1 MTRREDVRSSGG
13 LLTVAAAFCAAV
25 VVRAVLAAAL
35 LSPQTELLWADL
47 LTYELPMLALIVV
60 SSVLTLR
67 LTGVEHRFWG
77 MLLIAT
83 TLVLAGEL
91 YWTWY
96 AVTRDIKGPPP
107 DDPSR
112 LLTAAAAIVFLSLV
126 VMITRFGSE
135 PLASR
140 LRFYIDVLS
149 GMLVVYALTYW
160 YVALPAVGALE
171 GGGQIG
177 AVALAF
183 YPVVGGAILLGS
195 IAVLVGWKSHH
206 WRRWERLAIAA
217 LIVYSVGL
225 LSFPAWYPQMLAAPQ
240 AGPGWFTFVLGM
252 GYFLLL
258 AAAVDRLQSV
268 DPAVSEPWP
277 VPVVGPAWIWRLYPV
292 VIAGMLP
299 LIGLL
304 SLSVA
309 ALPLSS
315 PVLVTTGVLAIVLA
329 ARSWLS
335 ALERARQ
342 RARAFTD
349 PVTGVRSMDGFDQR
363 VEQHLRRGA
372 ERGREMSLVLADIA
386 GLGLMND
393 RLGHAAGDRA
403 LKRLAEVLVREL
415 PRSGEVVRLADDEI
429 VALLPDS
436 GAEDAAS
443 YARRVY
449 GRYRIAC
456 VDEAEPAEVSIG
468 IAVFP
473 EDALDSGQLLVAA
486 RAAERSAR
494 IAEHEPIVR
503 FSEVE
508 GVVFDAEEHLA
519 RARMRSLRATVRTLA
534 EAVDARDPATRHHSA
549 NVAELA
555 VPLCQVLGLDDE
567 QAQMIGLAALMHDV
581 GKIGVRDEV
590 LLKPGPLSSIER
602 AEVEQHA
609 RLGERILEP
618 AGLVELLP
626 IVRHHHE
633 RWDGTGYPDGLAGE
647 EIPLGSRVLA
657 VCDVFET
664 ITSGR
669 PYRPAGTA
677 EEAVAEVVAC
687 AGTQFDPQVAYA
699 FGRMVAGLNRTAGA
713 RPRLE
718 GEVAGADSGL

>member
-1 MTRREDVRSSGG
+1 MDTPRSLG
-13 LLTVAAAFCAAV
+13 LMVVGVAFCLAV
-25 VVRAVLAAAL
+25 IVRALLAAAP
-35 LSPQTELLWADL
+35 LSPEVELLWADL
-47 LTYELPMLALIVV
+47 LTYELPMLALILV
-60 SSVLTLR
+60 SGVLTLR

-83 TLVLAGEL
+83 ALVLTGEV

-96 AVTRDIKGPPP
+96 AVTQDIKGPPP

-112 LLTAAAAIVFLSLV
+112 LLTAAAALVFLSLV
-126 VMITRFGSE
+126 VLITRFGSE

-140 LRFYIDVLS
+140 LRFYIDIFS

-160 YVALPAVGALE
+160 YVAVPAVGTLE
-171 GGGQIG
+171 GGGQLG

-195 IAVLVGWKSHH
+195 IAVLLGWKSHH
-206 WRRWERLAIAA
+206 WRRWERLAVAA
-217 LIVYSVGL
+217 LIVYSLGL
-225 LSFPAWYPQMLAAPQ
+225 LSFPVWYPQMLTAPE
-240 AGPGWFTFVLGM
+240 AGPGWFTLVLSS

-258 AAAVDRLQSV
+258 AAAVDRLYSA
-268 DPAVSEPWP
+268 DPAVAEPWP
-277 VPVVGPAWIWRLYPV
+277 VPTVGPAWMWRAYPV

-304 SLSVA
+304 SLNVA
-309 ALPLSS
+309 GLALST
-315 PVLVTTGVLAIVLA
+315 PVLVSTGMLAVVLA
-329 ARSWLS
+329 ARSWVS
-335 ALERARQ
+335 AVERARQ

-349 PVTGVRSMDGFDQR
+349 PVTGVRSMDGFDRR

-372 ERGREMSLVLADIA
+372 ERGREVSLVLADIA

-403 LKRLAEVLVREL
+403 LKRLADVLVREL
-415 PRSGEVVRLADDEI
+415 PRAGEVVRLADDEI
-429 VALLPDS
+429 IALLPDV
-436 GAEDAAS
+436 GAEEAAS

-468 IAVFP
+468 VAVFP
-473 EDALDSGQLLVAA
+473 EDALDPGQLLVAA

-494 IAEHEPIVR
+494 IAEHEPIVL

-590 LLKPGPLSSIER
+590 LLKPGPLSSVER

-633 RWDGTGYPDGLAGE
+633 RWDGTGYPDGLVGD

-713 RPRLE
+713 RTRLE
-718 GEVAGADSGL
+718 GGMAGADYSA

>member
-1 MTRREDVRSSGG
+1 MQRPGG
-13 LLTVAAAFCAAV
+13 LLTVAAVYFAAV
-25 VVRAVLAAAL
+25 TVRAVLAAAP
-35 LSPQTELLWADL
+35 LSPQDELLWADA
-47 LTYELPMLALIVV
+47 LTYELPMFALVV
-60 SSVLTLR
+60 VAGWLTRR
-67 LTGVEHRFWG
+67 LSGVEHRFWG

-83 TLVLAGEL
+83 TFVLAGEV

-96 AVTRDIKGPPP
+96 AVTQDIKGPPA

-112 LLTAAAAIVFLSLV
+112 LLTAAAAVVFFALV
-126 VMITRFGSE
+126 VLMTRFGSE

-140 LRFYIDVLS
+140 LRFYTDVLS
-149 GMLVVYALTYW
+149 GMLVVYTLAYW
-160 YVALPAVGALE
+160 YIAVPAVGGLE
-171 GGGQIG
+171 GGGQVG

-183 YPVVGGAILLGS
+183 YPVVGGAILLGV
-195 IAVLVGWKSHH
+195 IAVMLGWKSHR
-206 WRRWERLAIAA
+206 WRRWERLAITAF
-217 LIVYSVGL
+217 IIYSLGL
-225 LSFPAWYPQMLAAPQ
+225 LSFPVWYPQMLTSSQ
-240 AGPGWFTFVLGM
+240 AGPGWYTFVLGS

-258 AAAVDRLQSV
+258 AAAVDRAWSV

-277 VPVVGPAWIWRLYPV
+277 VPVVGPAWMWRAYPV
-292 VIAGMLP
+292 VIAGTLP
-299 LIGLL
+299 FTGLL

-309 ALPLSS
+309 GLPMST
-315 PVLVTTGVLAIVLA
+315 PVLVSTGALAVTLA
-329 ARSWLS
+329 VRGWVS
-335 ALERARQ
+335 ALERATQ

-349 PVTGVRSMDGFDQR
+349 PVTGVRSMEGFDQR

-372 ERGREMSLVLADIA
+372 ERGREVSLVLADIA

-403 LKRLAEVLVREL
+403 LRRLADSLVRES
-415 PRSGEVVRLADDEI
+415 PRGAEIARLADDEI
-429 VALLPDS
+429 VALLPEA

-449 GRYRIAC
+449 GRFRIAC
-456 VDEAEPAEVSIG
+456 FDESESAEVSFG

-494 IAEHEPIVR
+494 IAEHEPIAL
-503 FSEVE
+503 FSEVQ

-567 QAQMIGLAALMHDV
+567 QAQVIGLAALMHDV
-581 GKIGVRDEV
+581 GKIGVRDEI
-590 LLKPGPLSSIER
+590 LLKPGPLSARER

-633 RWDGTGYPDGLAGE
+633 RWDGAGYPDGLAGE

-677 EEAVAEVVAC
+677 EEAIAEVLAC
-687 AGTQFDPQVAYA
+687 AGTQFDPEVAYA
-699 FGRMVAGLNRTAGA
+699 FGRMLAGLNRTAHADG
-713 RPRLE
+713 RL
-718 GEVAGADSGL
+718 GGRVAGADQGA